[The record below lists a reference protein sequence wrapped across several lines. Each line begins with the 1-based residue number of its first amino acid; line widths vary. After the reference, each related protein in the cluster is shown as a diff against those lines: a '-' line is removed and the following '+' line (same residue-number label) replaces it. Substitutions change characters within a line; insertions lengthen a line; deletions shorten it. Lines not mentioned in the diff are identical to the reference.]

1 MLFASCTALS
11 CPRTNNLSR
20 NGFRE
25 IFRTLA
31 EKSPTKLPHLFPHCY
46 SSRNRCTCTVYLT
59 EHVEKESI
67 MSDDLLATRRFKAL
81 TDEWPSE
88 ELGRLFWLTPED
100 MLQVRTCRGA
110 ANRLGFALNLL
121 LLRFLHC
128 PLPDVTLTPAR
139 IVQFVA
145 MQLNVH
151 PCAGN

>member
-1 MLFASCTALS
+1 M
-11 CPRTNNLSR
+11 RR
-20 NGFRE
+20 M
-25 IFRTLA
+25 LA
-31 EKSPTKLPHLFPHCY
+31 EKSPGVVPRFFSQLY

-81 TDEWPSE
+81 TDEWSSE
-88 ELGRLFWLTPED
+88 ELGRLFWPTPED
-100 MLQVRTCRGA
+100 MLQVRTYRGA

-151 PCAGN
+151 PDGLAEYSTRASR

>member
-1 MLFASCTALS
+1 
-11 CPRTNNLSR
+11 
-20 NGFRE
+20 
-25 IFRTLA
+25 
-31 EKSPTKLPHLFPHCY
+31 
-46 SSRNRCTCTVYLT
+46 
-59 EHVEKESI
+59 

-81 TDEWPSE
+81 TDEWSSE